1 MRRGTIF
8 IFLFILIAAGII
20 AASRFLASQPADEI
34 RVAVDPLAKA
44 WAEAAIADLNATDP
58 VVSTRQIRFVVVETD
73 DLKVWNGQ
81 DRWTNENHPDAWIAA
96 SSASVQYALSD
107 GLPLVVETPS
117 LARTPLVWGGYKSRV
132 DALVKGGELDWNSLA
147 AVDINENWSAF
158 GGQSDWGFLKF
169 GLAQPGSK
177 IGGLAALFSAAGT
190 LGASSVND
198 QQFRNQLLPVIKAV
212 NFTTL
217 GADPVATMVGRGT
230 SVVEIGIFPEVQWL
244 NSLSDER
251 PGTDPIVL
259 NYPAYQFVLD
269 FPLVR
274 WQNEQTPADRA
285 AAVDMLN
292 KWLLRPDY
300 QAEAKAF
307 GLRPAT
313 SEPTPTDD
321 LFRSGVAFGIAYN
334 PDFGQAVPAPSN
346 NDVSGL
352 IQWVATNSR

>member
-8 IFLFILIAAGII
+8 IFLFILVAAGII
-20 AASRFLASQPADEI
+20 GASRFLASQPADEI
-34 RVAVDPLAKA
+34 HIAVDPLAGA
-44 WAEAAIADLNATDP
+44 WVKAAIADLNATDP
-58 VVSTRQIRFVVVETD
+58 VVSTRQIRFVVDEID
-73 DLKVWNGQ
+73 DLKVWNGR
-81 DRWTNENHPDAWIAA
+81 DRWTNENYSDAWIAA

-107 GLPLVVETPS
+107 GLSLVEVTPS

-132 DALVKGGELDWNSLA
+132 NALVGSGRLDWDTLTA
-147 AVDINENWSAF
+147 ADLNENWAAL
-158 GGQSDWGFLKF
+158 GGQSEWGFLKF

-177 IGGLAALFSAAGT
+177 IGGLAALFSAAAA
-190 LGASSVND
+190 LGVSSVND
-198 QQFRNQLLPVIKAV
+198 QQFRNQMLPVIKAV

-217 GADPVATMVGRGT
+217 GADPVGTMVGRGA

-274 WQNEQTPADRA
+274 WQNEQTPADRV

-300 QAEAKAF
+300 QAAAKRF

-313 SEPTPTDD
+313 SEPTPNDD
-321 LFRSGVAFGIAYN
+321 LFRSGVAFGIAYS

-346 NDVSGL
+346 TDVSGL
-352 IQWVATNSR
+352 IQWVATNS

>member
-20 AASRFLASQPADEI
+20 GASRFLASQPADEI
-34 RVAVDPLAKA
+34 RIAVDPLAKA
-44 WAEAAIADLNATDP
+44 WVEAAITDLNATDP
-58 VVSTRQIRFVVVETD
+58 VVSTRQIRFVVVETE
-73 DLKVWNGQ
+73 DLDVWNGQ
-81 DRWTNENHPDAWIAA
+81 NRWTTENHPDAWIAA

-107 GLPLVVETPS
+107 GLPLVAVTPS
-117 LARTPLVWGGYKSRV
+117 LARTLLVWGGYQSRV
-132 DALVKGGELDWNSLA
+132 DALVKGSELDWNSLT
-147 AVDINENWSAF
+147 AVNLNQNWASL

-169 GLAQPGSK
+169 GLAQPGRK
-177 IGGLAALFSAAGT
+177 MGGLAALFSAAAT
-190 LGASSVND
+190 LGAGSVND

-212 NFTTL
+212 NFNTL
-217 GADPVATMVGRGT
+217 GADPVGTMVGRGA

-244 NSLSDER
+244 NSLNDGR
-251 PGTDPIVL
+251 PGSDPIVL

-285 AAVDMLN
+285 AAIDILN

-307 GLRPAT
+307 GLRPST
-313 SEPTPTDD
+313 SEPTANDD
-321 LFRSGVAFGIAYN
+321 LFRSGVAFGIDYN
-334 PDFGQAVPAPSN
+334 PDFGQVVPAPSN

-352 IQWVATNSR
+352 IQWVASR